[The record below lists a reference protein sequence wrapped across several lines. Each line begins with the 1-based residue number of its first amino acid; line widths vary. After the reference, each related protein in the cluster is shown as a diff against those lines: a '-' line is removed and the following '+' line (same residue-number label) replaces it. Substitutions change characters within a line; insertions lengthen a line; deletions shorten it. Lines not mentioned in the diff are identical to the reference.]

1 MVMVRG
7 KRPKEDRS
15 MIQRN
20 GWIWEQEDNFMLK
33 LLKELWRCRGLNS
46 KRKRNGKVQRRTST
60 PGVQQC
66 VHMLLSLLRMMQY
79 CINHVEIGGMMQ

>member
-1 MVMVRG
+1 MVMARG

-20 GWIWEQEDNFMLK
+20 GWIWEQEDNFKLK

-46 KRKRNGKVQRRTST
+46 KRKRNGKVQRSKDK
-60 PGVQQC
+60 
-66 VHMLLSLLRMMQY
+66 
-79 CINHVEIGGMMQ
+79 GGKAG